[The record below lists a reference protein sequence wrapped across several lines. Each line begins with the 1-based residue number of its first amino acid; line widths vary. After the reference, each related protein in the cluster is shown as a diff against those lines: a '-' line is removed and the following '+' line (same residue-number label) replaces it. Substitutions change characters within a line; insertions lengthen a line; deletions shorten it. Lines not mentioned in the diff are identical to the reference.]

1 MMQACAKM
9 EIRVKTR
16 DLITW
21 LSRIPVT
28 NSSFPPA
35 VLFENYSEDPRLD
48 NLATSNSSYQL

>member
-1 MMQACAKM
+1 MMQACAKT

-28 NSSFPPA
+28 NSSDA
-35 VLFENYSEDPRLD
+35 SMCENGNSSEDPRLD
-48 NLATSNSSYQL
+48 NLAISNSSYQL